1 VETFRF
7 ETNHPGRDARATRVL
22 AVGCGDLHTEM
33 LAAAG
38 YQVEREAWIE
48 FSRLEQADLLVLAP
62 SPPEPP
68 AHDLVRQLCRRS
80 ATPVIAL
87 IEQETD
93 SEHAAVLAAG
103 AADCLDA
110 ATSGDEIL
118 AHVEALLAR
127 SPKRAPPFDAA
138 SPTSRGPTGPG
149 YAVPGTGPRR

>member
-1 VETFRF
+1 VEALRF
-7 ETNHPGRDARATRVL
+7 ETDRPGHDARATRIL

-48 FSRLEQADLLVLAP
+48 FSRLEQADLLLLAP
-62 SPPEPP
+62 CPPEPP
-68 AHDLVRQLCRRS
+68 ARDLVRQLCRRS
-80 ATPVIAL
+80 STPVMAL
-87 IEQETD
+87 IEHETD

-110 ATSGDEIL
+110 ATSDDEIL

-127 SPKRAPPFDAA
+127 SPKTAPPFDAA
-138 SPTSRGPTGPG
+138 SPAARGPTGPRH
-149 YAVPGTGPRR
+149 AVSGTGPRR